1 MSRWLPFPLMSAG
14 LLAMWLLL
22 NQSLSPGQ
30 IAIGCIIAIVGPRWM
45 ASLEL
50 PPGSLRFP
58 ALVIARLSFRVLMD
72 IIRSNAAVARIILR
86 PGPLSYR
93 SGFVDIPLDM
103 RNPYGLTVLA
113 CIVTSTPGTLWV
125 RFDSGTGILTIHVLD
140 LVDESEWIRTIKD
153 RYERLLLEIF
163 R

>member
-22 NQSLSPGQ
+22 WQSVSPGQ
-30 IAIGCIIAIVGPRWM
+30 IAIGCIVAIAGPRWM

-50 PPGSLRFP
+50 PPRAFRFR
-58 ALVIARLSFRVLMD
+58 AGTILRLSFIVLAD
-72 IIRSNAAVARIILR
+72 IVRSNAAVARIILR
-86 PGPLSYR
+86 PGRPSYR
-93 SGFVDIPLDM
+93 SGFLDIPLDM

-125 RFDSGTGILTIHVLD
+125 RFDTATGILTLHVLD
-140 LVDESEWIRTIKD
+140 LTDESEWVRTIKD
-153 RYERLLLEIF
+153 RYERPLMEIF